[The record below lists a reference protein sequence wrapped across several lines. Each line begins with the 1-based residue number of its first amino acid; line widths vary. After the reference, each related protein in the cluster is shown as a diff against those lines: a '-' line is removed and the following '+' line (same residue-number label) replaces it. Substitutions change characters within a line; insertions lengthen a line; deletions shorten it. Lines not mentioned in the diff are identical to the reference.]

1 MLAASNLRGVTR
13 IETIATWNGYV
24 GRSGKDFARDL
35 DRWLNRY
42 EPHLGNLQECSR
54 GLRYVRPVLRDRGYT
69 LHRKPVLGV
78 EGRSTL
84 LIARHDV
91 PVHASG
97 GIVVDVP
104 WKGPKMGIQHPGRV
118 FPTVKAGAVPI
129 RDVSVHLP
137 PGQVKNRKAYA
148 ASLTAL
154 EHRADRWTV
163 PLVLMGDWNGS
174 HGQRGPL
181 SPRALAKRIGARVVH
196 DGNDARIDFAL
207 VRGFADAV
215 YETHGRYGSDTHR
228 LGLLHLAY

>member
-1 MLAASNLRGVTR
+1 MTR

-24 GRSGKDFARDL
+24 GRPGKELARDL
-35 DRWLNRY
+35 DRWLGKF
-42 EPHLGNLQECSR
+42 EPHLGNLQEMSR
-54 GLRYVRPVLRDRGYT
+54 ALPAIRPVLRHHGYT
-69 LHRKPVLGV
+69 LHRKAVLGV

-91 PVHASG
+91 PVHRSG

-118 FPTVKAGAVPI
+118 FPTVAAGDALI
-129 RDVSVHLP
+129 RDVSVHMP
-137 PGQVKNRKAYA
+137 PGQVRNRKAYA
-148 ASLTAL
+148 ASLAAL
-154 EHRADRWTV
+154 EQRADRWKA
-163 PLVLMGDWNGS
+163 PFVLMGDWNGS

-181 SPRALAKRIGARVVH
+181 SPHALAERIGARVVH

-207 VRGFADAV
+207 VRGFAAAD